1 MPSTRRSK
9 LSANTEVGRL
19 AIDET
24 FKPEKKAKQMPNVG
38 RIESIHVDE
47 KPQENE
53 TFPSQPEIGSF
64 IFKTVTKEEKQ
75 EKVHFSMLS
84 QVS

>member
-9 LSANTEVGRL
+9 LSANTEVGRF

-24 FKPEKKAKQMPNVG
+24 FKPEKKAKRMPNVG
-38 RIESIHVDE
+38 RIESIHIDE

-64 IFKTVTKEEKQ
+64 VFKTVTTEEKQ
-75 EKVHFSMLS
+75 EKVYIFHVASFS
-84 QVS
+84 